1 MFRYILL
8 LILLNASLAYAG
20 GAAQLREF
28 ISGTRSL
35 SARFEQQVYDRA
47 GHKIQDSTG
56 SMQFSRPGKFRW
68 VYEKPYKQLVV
79 GDGSRLWIY
88 DQDLE
93 QVTVRKLD
101 QAIGES
107 PAALLAGSN
116 DIEKFFVLT
125 EGGAHDGL
133 EWLEATPHSREGS
146 FELVRMGFKDNDVRA
161 MVIRDNFGQTT
172 RLRFSALKRNP
183 RLADDQFRFS
193 PPKGVD
199 VIGDQ
204 R

>member
-1 MFRYILL
+1 M
-8 LILLNASLAYAG
+8 LIVVNVTCAYAG
-20 GAAQLREF
+20 AEAQLREF

-47 GHKIQDSTG
+47 GRKIQDSAG

-79 GDGSRLWIY
+79 GDGSKLWIH

-116 DIEKFFVLT
+116 DIEKFFVLK
-125 EGGAHDGL
+125 EGGSQDGL
-133 EWLEATPHSREGS
+133 EWLEATPRSREGS
-146 FELVRMGFKDNDVRA
+146 FELVRMGFKNNDVRA

-172 RLRFSALKRNP
+172 RLRFTGLKKNP
-183 RLADDQFRFS
+183 SLAGDAFRFT

-199 VIGDQ
+199 VIGDE